1 MNDKERIIKVVAAAL
16 EREPDVNLHRF
27 PVQIEFDD
35 GVLTL
40 EGEVER
46 ITAKKKAL
54 EVAAAVSGVTGIVDR
69 LRLVPS
75 TQMQDDEIRDHVCN
89 TLLAENSLGSC
100 AVWAIVKKKPEV
112 IREADQGVDGSIDV
126 EVNDG
131 VVILNGTVT
140 SLSAKRLAGV
150 LAWWV
155 PGSRDVVNGIEVAP
169 PEEDDDDEVVDAVR
183 LVLEK
188 DPFVNAAQIRV
199 TCRNYAVTLEGIVK
213 NETQRQIAEADCWYV
228 FRVDR
233 IMNLLQVEE

>member
-1 MNDKERIIKVVAAAL
+1 MRDKERIINEVAAAL
-16 EREPDVNLHRF
+16 EREPSVNNHRS
-27 PVQIEFDD
+27 PVRIEFND

-40 EGEVER
+40 EGDMER

-54 EVAAAVSGVTGIVDR
+54 EVAAAIPGVTGIVDR

-75 TQMQDDEIRDHVCN
+75 TLMRDGEIRDHVCSA
-89 TLLAENSLGSC
+89 LLAENLLGSC
-100 AVWAIVKKKPEV
+100 AIWAIVKKQPEV

-131 VVILNGTVT
+131 VVILNGAVT

-169 PEEDDDDEVVDAVR
+169 PEEDNDDEVVDAVR

-188 DPFVNAAQIRV
+188 EPFVNAAQIRV
-199 TCRNYAVTLEGIVK
+199 TSRNYEVTLEGLVK

-233 IMNLLQVEE
+233 VMNLLQVEE

>member
-1 MNDKERIIKVVAAAL
+1 MSNKGRVITEVAAAL
-16 EREPDVNLHRF
+16 EREPGVNLHSF
-27 PVQIEFDD
+27 PVHLEFSD

-54 EVAAAVSGVTGIVDR
+54 ETAAALPEVSGIVDR
-69 LRLVPS
+69 LRVAPAL
-75 TQMQDDEIRDHVCN
+75 QMEDGAIRDHVC
-89 TLLAENSLGSC
+89 TALEAENQLSSC
-100 AVWAIVKKKPEV
+100 AIWATVKGKKEL
-112 IREADQGVDGSIDV
+112 IREAAEGGDGSIDL
-126 EVNDG
+126 EVHDG
-131 VVILNGTVT
+131 VVILNGTVP

-169 PEEDDDDEVVDAVR
+169 PEEDNDDEVVDAVR

-188 DPFVNAAQIRV
+188 NPFVNSSQIRV
-199 TCRNYAVTLEGIVK
+199 KCRNYWVTLEGTAKSEI
-213 NETQRQIAEADCWYV
+213 QRQMAEADCWYV

-233 IMNLLQVEE
+233 VKNLLQLEG